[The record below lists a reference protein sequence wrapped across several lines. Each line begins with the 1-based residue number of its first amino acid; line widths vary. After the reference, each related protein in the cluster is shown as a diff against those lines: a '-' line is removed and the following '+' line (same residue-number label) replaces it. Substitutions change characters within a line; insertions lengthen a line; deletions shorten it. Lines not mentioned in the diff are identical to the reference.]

1 MKSIN
6 KSTKPAVHILQKE
19 LLNPTNPI
27 MVNLI
32 GAGGT
37 GSQVLTAL
45 ARMNCALNALGHAGL
60 SVRLFDD
67 DTVSN
72 ANMGRQLFAT
82 SDIGQS
88 KATCLINRIN
98 LFFGTN
104 WKAITEQYNKGLM
117 EKHTEYRMAA
127 ITISCV
133 DTVSARFDIEKILAT
148 TAKHAGYYLNTP
160 CYWMDFGNNKDCGQ
174 VILSTVKSIGQPAS
188 KKYKT
193 IATLPAVTKEF
204 KEQMMQAEAKDNTPS
219 CSLAEALH
227 KQDLFINSSLA
238 NLGCSL
244 MWQMLREGMIFNRG
258 FFLNLKDF
266 RVQPLK
272 VA

>member
-1 MKSIN
+1 MKKIN
-6 KSTKPAVHILQKE
+6 QLTKTAVHILQKE

-27 MVNLI
+27 IVNLI

-45 ARMNCALNALGHAGL
+45 GRMNCSLVALGHAGL

-67 DTVSN
+67 DTVSA
-72 ANMGRQLFAT
+72 ANMGRQLFT
-82 SDIGQS
+82 TGDVGQY
-88 KATCLINRIN
+88 KAACLINRIN
-98 LFFGTN
+98 MFFGTN
-104 WKAITEQYNKGLM
+104 WKAITEQFNPALV
-117 EKHTEYRMAA
+117 EQHTDYGMAA
-127 ITISCV
+127 FTISCV
-133 DTVSARFDIEKILAT
+133 DTVNARFEIEKVLAAT
-148 TAKHAGYYLNTP
+148 TKYKGYYRNTP
-160 CYWMDFGNNKDCGQ
+160 SYWMDFGNNKDCGQ
-174 VILSTVKSIGQPAS
+174 VLLSTVKTIQQPAS
-188 KKYKT
+188 KKFKT
-193 IATLPAVTKEF
+193 VAKLPAVTKEF
-204 KEQMMQAEAKDNTPS
+204 RDLLTQSESSDNTPS

-244 MWQMLREGMIFNRG
+244 LWQLLREGMLLNRG

-272 VA
+272 VG